1 MFVKVNDGKQER
13 IEGRRR
19 QRGDVAVAVQRE
31 SLPYSISEIKAAAVA
46 LNKTRRG
53 MSLLYEVEEIN
64 VRRGIPG
71 SPPSNQNPIMLFVL
85 PSTFPARDVNHS
97 THTTHTL
104 IIHTHTRR

>member
-64 VRRGIPG
+64 VRRGIP
-71 SPPSNQNPIMLFVL
+71 
-85 PSTFPARDVNHS
+85 
-97 THTTHTL
+97 
-104 IIHTHTRR
+104 